1 MLGGSCYHRSGG
13 HKNSCSSLRHSSSG
27 PSLVVVLLLL
37 VVATALQLSSAE
49 ALVAASTT
57 HQAAQDPPEENQ
69 GDNRKLL
76 PFHLNKKIM
85 TVNVF
90 ATCSELHP
98 EGVASNQTS
107 LLLQCI
113 SDTFQQQEND
123 RKNDLHA
130 FLFVVAG
137 AMIFFMQAGFAMLCA
152 GSVRIKNVT
161 NTMLKNL
168 LDACGSALAF
178 FLVGYAFAFGGQT
191 DEGHTDTTFLG
202 SKEFLTVGPSAAF
215 WFFQY
220 TFSATSVTIVAGT
233 LAERC
238 QMAAVRSGK
247 QCPKQ
252 ACLAVVV
259 VVKVLCLKQRQRTH
273 RNGRFA
279 LKLPLT
285 P

>member
-1 MLGGSCYHRSGG
+1 M
-13 HKNSCSSLRHSSSG
+13 
-27 PSLVVVLLLL
+27 P
-37 VVATALQLSSAE
+37 
-49 ALVAASTT
+49 
-57 HQAAQDPPEENQ
+57 
-69 GDNRKLL
+69 
-76 PFHLNKKIM
+76 I
-85 TVNVF
+85 NVF

-98 EGVASNQTS
+98 EGSNQS
-107 LLLQCI
+107 ALLQCI
-113 SDTFQQQEND
+113 SDSFQEQNTNRTQ
-123 RKNDLHA
+123 DLHS

-168 LDACGSALAF
+168 LDACGAALAF

-191 DEGHTDTTFLG
+191 DENHTATTLLG

-238 QMAAVRSGK
+238 QMAAVRFMYIVTDMYILLLCSVFVPSK
-247 QCPKQ
+247 SY
-252 ACLAVVV
+252 AHTELAVGEQFLSCFDQ
-259 VVKVLCLKQRQRTH
+259 KLATH
-273 RNGRFA
+273 TIFA
-279 LKLPLT
+279 LPYIFVLLLLV
-285 P
+285 